1 MPPTTTYTDV
11 LPLRAIAF
19 QLLFMFMA
27 IAIEAAVLNQ
37 RLNLGR
43 KVSMQYSATVNLL
56 TTVLGWMVLFSV
68 EPYLPSPARL
78 FLVESVFYGVRSIP
92 SEVII
97 AGFLMFVMTFA
108 LKLQGI
114 ELLEV
119 ILEKAPKPDSESKDD
134 KADKV
139 PKFRKFQGHKRH
151 AERTFGNEPNRP
163 LAVLWA
169 NAFSFTA
176 IVMILAIR
184 FLVNQLNVPT

>member
-1 MPPTTTYTDV
+1 MPPITNYTDV

-19 QLLFMFMA
+19 QLLFLFMA

-43 KVSMQYSATVNLL
+43 KVSMQYSATINLL
-56 TTVLGWMVLFSV
+56 STVIGWMVLFGV
-68 EPYLPSPARL
+68 EPWLPTAAREL
-78 FLVESVFYGVRSIP
+78 LIEYVFFGIRSIP
-92 SEVII
+92 SEVILV
-97 AGFLMFVMTFA
+97 GFTMFVMTFA

-119 ILEKAPKPDSESKDD
+119 LLEKSTKPVAKD
-134 KADKV
+134 V
-139 PKFRKFQGHKRH
+139 EPGKFRGRKRQSDR
-151 AERTFGNEPNRP
+151 EFNNEPNRP

-184 FLVNQLNVPT
+184 IFVDQIIAPSLPLS

>member
-78 FLVESVFYGVRSIP
+78 FLVESVFYGIRSIP

-134 KADKV
+134 KA

-184 FLVNQLNVPT
+184 LLVDQLNVPI